1 MTGSFRGIFLKRR
14 GASRLHGGRSTR
26 WVLPYQETLPNW
38 PDVRPGLGT
47 RLAVQSIARNGQR
60 NVKYLSLNPLSRIF
74 HPTDAVTVGEAL
86 SISWFAKDNQVYMI
100 HCSETWF
107 LQTVFVSLHCVQNVI
122 FHWRLY
128 PCAKTLPSNS
138 IYVFLELPVDI
149 ARPEHPSSRIL
160 PGEPHAD
167 RPKQRSWQRRKPDG

>member
-74 HPTDAVTVGEAL
+74 HPTDAVTVGESFSLAL

-107 LQTVFVSLHCVQNVI
+107 LQ
-122 FHWRLY
+122 
-128 PCAKTLPSNS
+128 NS
-138 IYVFLELPVDI
+138 ICLTSL
-149 ARPEHPSSRIL
+149 
-160 PGEPHAD
+160 
-167 RPKQRSWQRRKPDG
+167 RPKCNIPLKALPMRKNTSKQLNLCFP